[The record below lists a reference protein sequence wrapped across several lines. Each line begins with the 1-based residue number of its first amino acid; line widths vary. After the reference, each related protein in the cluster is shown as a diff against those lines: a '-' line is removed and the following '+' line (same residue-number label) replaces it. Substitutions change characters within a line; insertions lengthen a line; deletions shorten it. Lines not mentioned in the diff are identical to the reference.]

1 MVESMAALVLADQ
14 LLQHVAQCRTLPF
27 DDNFPASVR
36 GAYMDFEVDPETLTK
51 AEA

>member
-27 DDNFPASVR
+27 DEDTFP
-36 GAYMDFEVDPETLTK
+36 EVSIHTCADVFPIMCL
-51 AEA
+51 